1 MRLTADKDAAA
12 MPVNFDFNDLY
23 AFRAL
28 MEYGSFRLAAE
39 SICLSQSALSRRIEK
54 LETALGNRLF
64 DRTTRRVTLTLYGQ
78 NFAERSEQLLAHVET
93 VLADISQVSKAR
105 TGLVTVATV
114 PSAAYYFM
122 PEIIRSFQARYP
134 QVRIRLIDSSVGN
147 VIEAVSSGQADFGLC
162 FAKNLPASLEFT
174 PLADDRYVAACRYDH
189 PLARKTHLSWQAYF
203 EQDYIGLDRVSGN
216 RTLLDRELAHL
227 TPARPSICETRHV
240 TTMLGMVE
248 AGIGIA
254 ALIAAPIGT
263 AASAVG
269 RFIMWATE
277 LQPFFMGIIVS
288 VVIGVALTLPISSAA
303 ICAALG
309 LTGLAGGA
317 AVAGCCAQMI
327 GFAVMSYKENGVGG
341 LISQGLGTSMLQM
354 GNIVKN
360 PRIWIAPTL
369 ASAITGPLATCV
381 FHMEM
386 NGAAVSSGM
395 GTCGLVGQIGVYTG
409 WVSDIA
415 AGTKAAITPMDWAA
429 LVLICFVLPAVLSV
443 LFCEIERKLGW
454 IKDGDLKL
462 N

>member
-1 MRLTADKDAAA
+1 

-93 VLADISQVSKAR
+93 VLA
-105 TGLVTVATV
+105 

-162 FAKNLPASLEFT
+162 FAKNLPASIEFT
-174 PLADDRYVAACRYDH
+174 PLADDRYVAACRHDH

-254 ALIAAPIGT
+254 AVPAMSMPAGEHSVLR
-263 AASAVG
+263 AVPL
-269 RFIMWATE
+269 TD
-277 LQPFFMGIIVS
+277 P
-288 VVIGVALTLPISSAA
+288 VVTRTV
-303 ICAALG
+303 
-309 LTGLAGGA
+309 
-317 AVAGCCAQMI
+317 
-327 GFAVMSYKENGVGG
+327 G
-341 LISQGLGTSMLQM
+341 LIRLSG
-354 GNIVKN
+354 
-360 PRIWIAPTL
+360 RIQ
-369 ASAITGPLATCV
+369 SYV
-381 FHMEM
+381 
-386 NGAAVSSGM
+386 AAELEKLIIEQYPSG
-395 GTCGLVGQIGVYTG
+395 
-409 WVSDIA
+409 
-415 AGTKAAITPMDWAA
+415 
-429 LVLICFVLPAVLSV
+429 
-443 LFCEIERKLGW
+443 
-454 IKDGDLKL
+454 
-462 N
+462 

>member
-1 MRLTADKDAAA
+1 

-64 DRTTRRVTLTLYGQ
+64 ERTTRRVTLTLYGQ

-162 FAKNLPASLEFT
+162 FAKNLPASIEFT
-174 PLADDRYVAACRYDH
+174 PGRR
-189 PLARKTHLSWQAYF
+189 PLCGRLSARSSAGGRTHLSWQAYF

-254 ALIAAPIGT
+254 AVPAMSMP
-263 AASAVG
+263 
-269 RFIMWATE
+269 
-277 LQPFFMGIIVS
+277 
-288 VVIGVALTLPISSAA
+288 
-303 ICAALG
+303 
-309 LTGLAGGA
+309 AG
-317 AVAGCCAQMI
+317 
-327 GFAVMSYKENGVGG
+327 E
-341 LISQGLGTSMLQM
+341 
-354 GNIVKN
+354 
-360 PRIWIAPTL
+360 
-369 ASAITGPLATCV
+369 
-381 FHMEM
+381 H
-386 NGAAVSSGM
+386 
-395 GTCGLVGQIGVYTG
+395 
-409 WVSDIA
+409 
-415 AGTKAAITPMDWAA
+415 
-429 LVLICFVLPAVLSV
+429 SV
-443 LFCEIERKLGW
+443 LRAVPLT
-454 IKDGDLKL
+454 DPVVTAR
-462 N
+462 

>member
-1 MRLTADKDAAA
+1 

-54 LETALGNRLF
+54 AGDGAGQPAVRSHHPAGDPHAVWAKF
-64 DRTTRRVTLTLYGQ
+64 CRTFGAAAGPCRDGAGGYQ
-78 NFAERSEQLLAHVET
+78 P
-93 VLADISQVSKAR
+93 VSKAR

-162 FAKNLPASLEFT
+162 FAKNLPASIEFT
-174 PLADDRYVAACRYDH
+174 PLADDRYVAACRHDH

-254 ALIAAPIGT
+254 AVPAMSMPAGEHSVLR
-263 AASAVG
+263 AVPL
-269 RFIMWATE
+269 TD
-277 LQPFFMGIIVS
+277 P
-288 VVIGVALTLPISSAA
+288 VVTRTV
-303 ICAALG
+303 
-309 LTGLAGGA
+309 
-317 AVAGCCAQMI
+317 
-327 GFAVMSYKENGVGG
+327 G
-341 LISQGLGTSMLQM
+341 LIRLSG
-354 GNIVKN
+354 
-360 PRIWIAPTL
+360 RIQ
-369 ASAITGPLATCV
+369 SYV
-381 FHMEM
+381 
-386 NGAAVSSGM
+386 AAELEKLIIEQYPSG
-395 GTCGLVGQIGVYTG
+395 
-409 WVSDIA
+409 
-415 AGTKAAITPMDWAA
+415 
-429 LVLICFVLPAVLSV
+429 
-443 LFCEIERKLGW
+443 
-454 IKDGDLKL
+454 
-462 N
+462 